1 MIFLRQV
8 ECLHEEGRHLR
19 VGYICI
25 GTVVVATTTARDAI
39 GNQLGC
45 LRSKACHDKMISLVK
60 RMLALHKQTA
70 ARTPQEQEMVKRG
83 VESTDKGIDKLVYEL
98 PREVE

>member
-1 MIFLRQV
+1 
-8 ECLHEEGRHLR
+8 
-19 VGYICI
+19 
-25 GTVVVATTTARDAI
+25 
-39 GNQLGC
+39 
-45 LRSKACHDKMISLVK
+45 MISLVK

-70 ARTPQEQEMVKRG
+70 ARMPQEREMVKRG